1 MPRLFTLSTIAT
13 YGVAILLMSGCA
25 DSSSETTTS
34 TDPGLP
40 PDTADAGHDDHDGHD
55 HDDHEGHDHGHP
67 SEGPHH
73 GSLIELGGE
82 EYHAEFVHDED
93 AGTVTI
99 YILDGAAKEAVAID
113 ATEIAINLKHDGK
126 GEQFKLAAS
135 PDEGDPQGKSS
146 RFVSAD
152 KELGEDL
159 HHEDADASLVL
170 KINGKSYRGAIS
182 HDQDHD
188 DDHDH
193 GHDDDHKK

>member
-1 MPRLFTLSTIAT
+1 MSRFYSLSTIAA
-13 YGVAILLMSGCA
+13 YGIALLITSGCA

-34 TDPGLP
+34 SDPGLP
-40 PDTADAGHDDHDGHD
+40 PDTIDAGHDDHDDHDDHEGHD
-55 HDDHEGHDHGHP
+55 HDDHEGHDHP

-113 ATEIAINLKHDGK
+113 APDIAINLKHDGK

-135 PDEGDPQGKSS
+135 PDKGDPQGKSS
-146 RFVSAD
+146 RFVSND

-159 HHEDADASLVL
+159 EHEDADASLVL
-170 KINGKSYRGAIS
+170 KINGKSYRGAIA
-182 HDQDHD
+182 HDHDHD
-188 DDHDH
+188 DDHKH
-193 GHDDDHKK
+193 

>member
-1 MPRLFTLSTIAT
+1 M
-13 YGVAILLMSGCA
+13 LLMTGCA
-25 DSSSETTTS
+25 DSSSDTTTS

-40 PDTADAGHDDHDGHD
+40 PDTVDADHDDHDGHEG

-113 ATEIAINLKHDGK
+113 ATEIMINLKHDGK

-135 PDEGDPQGKSS
+135 PDAGDAEGKSS
-146 RFVSAD
+146 RFVSTD

-159 HHEDADASLVL
+159 EHEDADASLVL

-182 HDQDHD
+182 HDHDHD

>member
-1 MPRLFTLSTIAT
+1 MSRFYSLSTIAA
-13 YGVAILLMSGCA
+13 YGLALLITSGCSDSPA
-25 DSSSETTTS
+25 DTKTPAA
-34 TDPGLP
+34 PGN
-40 PDTADAGHDDHDGHD
+40 AAAGHDDHDEHDD
-55 HDDHEGHDHGHP
+55 HDDHEGHDHDDHGHA

-113 ATEIAINLKHDGK
+113 SPDIAINLKHDGK

-135 PDEGDPQGKSS
+135 PDKGDPQGKSS
-146 RFVSAD
+146 RFVSTD

-159 HHEDADASLVL
+159 EHEDADASLVL
-170 KINGKSYRGAIS
+170 KINGKSYRGAIA
-182 HDQDHD
+182 HDHDHD
-188 DDHDH
+188 DDHKH
-193 GHDDDHKK
+193 

>member
-1 MPRLFTLSTIAT
+1 MSRYYSLSTITA
-13 YGVAILLMSGCA
+13 YGLALAMISGCGN
-25 DSSSETTTS
+25 STPETKTS
-34 TDPGLP
+34 AASGNTV
-40 PDTADAGHDDHDGHD
+40 AGHDDHDNHDGHD
-55 HDDHEGHDHGHP
+55 HDNHDGHDHGHP

-113 ATEIAINLKHDGK
+113 APEIAINLKHGGK
-126 GEQFKLAAS
+126 GEQFKLAAT
-135 PDEGDPQGKSS
+135 PDDGDPQGKSS
-146 RFVSAD
+146 RFVSTD

-159 HHEDADASLVL
+159 EHEDADASLVL

-182 HDQDHD
+182 HDHDHD
-188 DDHDH
+188 DDH